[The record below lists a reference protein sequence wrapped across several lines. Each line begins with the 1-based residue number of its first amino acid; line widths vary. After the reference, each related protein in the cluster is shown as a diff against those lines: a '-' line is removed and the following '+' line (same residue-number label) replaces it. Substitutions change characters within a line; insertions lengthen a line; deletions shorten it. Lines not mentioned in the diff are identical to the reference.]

1 MEEKKR
7 IGNVIWWC
15 CFLESGDRIYDSISE
30 IGILLKNSGQQL
42 VVLGQPGDY
51 TRYVGFEHIAV
62 SVSLVAQGLELND
75 IPGTSSLPMTLTSLP
90 ELLETESFWSG
101 AKPTFQTE
109 LCILKA
115 ARFWE
120 KSFEIMQP
128 SLIIAW
134 GSSAP
139 FSRLLLRIANLT
151 QTPSY
156 VAERGLTENTL
167 MFNLLG
173 QCIVSNI
180 GTKLSYIK
188 SKVKINEVKKE
199 WAVIRDYYKN
209 IAERQYK
216 NSVNVNVGNIVD
228 KISKR
233 GPVVLFLGAFDLG
246 SGLAFNDKSLGGRFA
261 RAHKSSQEAAQAVAD
276 ALSISYPGATLINKS
291 HPASPYEVISTSPDI
306 YVINVHDADFRE
318 LIELSDVIV
327 TPISTTQIYGFIYN
341 KPVITLSNSFFS
353 GRDIT
358 YDVTDEYSLENAIND
373 AIEHI
378 DWQNKFE
385 RAKTLIVNLFRDE
398 FIGLTDDVPCRLQV
412 ADLARHFTLFK
423 SYKPYH
429 FEDAKARLESY
440 YLLESFAK
448 QRPFQWSAEQIK
460 SFIGVEHWNLIASEI
475 IGESN
480 RALEAELQSRIGL
493 KHFGGD
499 LAANIEEAFKEFAG
513 ESNRALETELQ
524 SRIGLKHFGGDLAA
538 NIEEAFKE
546 FVGESNRALEAE
558 LQSRIGL
565 KHFGGD
571 LAANIE
577 EAFKEFAGESN
588 RALEAELQSRIG
600 LKHFGGDLAANI
612 EEAFKEFVGESNR
625 ALEAELQSRIGLKHF
640 GGDLAANIEDVFR
653 EMMED
658 LNKKTNDIMSE
669 SQIKIEALNAENKNG
684 QAREEEYQK
693 LIDKLRNEIL
703 DLSTESNNKQKIM
716 YHEIANLR
724 RQIDAI
730 EVALRESKEA
740 YSKIDEAHTNTK
752 VAAEVI
758 STWVISSTR
767 KRHASRYNGL
777 WKLQKKSDGAPEIN
791 PVQYLIANPDVA
803 KAGLDPID
811 HWLRYGKSEGRSTG
825 GQG

>member
-1 MEEKKR
+1 MEEKNT

-15 CFLESGDRIYDSISE
+15 CFLESGDRIYESISE
-30 IGILLKNSGQQL
+30 IGILLKKSGQQL
-42 VVLGQPGDY
+42 IVLGQPGDY
-51 TRYVGFEHIAV
+51 TKYIGFEHIAV

-139 FSRLLLRIANLT
+139 FSRLLLRISNLT

-180 GTKLSYIK
+180 GTKISYIK
-188 SKVKINEVKKE
+188 SKVTISDVKKE
-199 WAVIRDYYKN
+199 WIIIRDYYKN

-216 NSVNVNVGNIVD
+216 NSSNVNVRNILN
-228 KISKR
+228 KISRR

-246 SGLAFNDKSLGGRFA
+246 SGLAFSNKSLGGRFA

-276 ALSISYPGATLINKS
+276 ALSISHPGATLINKS
-291 HPASPYEVISTSPDI
+291 HPASPYEVISTSSDI

-318 LIELSDVIV
+318 LIELSDIIV

-373 AIEHI
+373 AIEHV

-385 RAKTLIVNLFRDE
+385 RAKSLIVDLFRDE
-398 FIGLTDDVPCRLQV
+398 FIGLTDDVPCRLQI
-412 ADLARHFTLFK
+412 ADLVRHFTLFK
-423 SYKPYH
+423 SYKPYN
-429 FEDAKARLESY
+429 FEDAKARLENY

-448 QRPFQWSAEQIK
+448 SRPIQWSTEQIK

-475 IGESN
+475 IG
-480 RALEAELQSRIGL
+480 G
-493 KHFGGD
+493 
-499 LAANIEEAFKEFAG
+499 
-513 ESNRALETELQ
+513 
-524 SRIGLKHFGGDLAA
+524 
-538 NIEEAFKE
+538 
-546 FVGESNRALEAE
+546 
-558 LQSRIGL
+558 
-565 KHFGGD
+565 
-571 LAANIE
+571 
-577 EAFKEFAGESN
+577 SN

-612 EEAFKEFVGESNR
+612 EEAFKEFVGSSNR
-625 ALEAELQSRIGLKHF
+625 ALEAELQSRIGLKRF
-640 GGDLAANIEDVFR
+640 GGDLAANIEEAFKEFVGSSNRALEAELQSRIGLKRFGG
-653 EMMED
+653 D
-658 LNKKTNDIMSE
+658 L
-669 SQIKIEALNAENKNG
+669 
-684 QAREEEYQK
+684 
-693 LIDKLRNEIL
+693 
-703 DLSTESNNKQKIM
+703 
-716 YHEIANLR
+716 
-724 RQIDAI
+724 
-730 EVALRESKEA
+730 
-740 YSKIDEAHTNTK
+740 
-752 VAAEVI
+752 AA
-758 STWVISSTR
+758 
-767 KRHASRYNGL
+767 
-777 WKLQKKSDGAPEIN
+777 
-791 PVQYLIANPDVA
+791 
-803 KAGLDPID
+803 
-811 HWLRYGKSEGRSTG
+811 
-825 GQG
+825 

>member
-513 ESNRALETELQ
+513 ESNRALE
-524 SRIGLKHFGGDLAA
+524 
-538 NIEEAFKE
+538 
-546 FVGESNRALEAE
+546 
-558 LQSRIGL
+558 
-565 KHFGGD
+565 
-571 LAANIE
+571 
-577 EAFKEFAGESN
+577 
-588 RALEAELQSRIG
+588 AELQSRIG